1 MQRTAE
7 KVLAIISL
15 VFTILTLIGSFFLV
29 SFIKLFNAEDAL
41 GEEVRMKLFNDPA
54 FSDEEVELIL
64 SSMDAL
70 SSFSWI
76 VVVVLVISIV
86 ATIVGMI
93 YVWNNKNPKV
103 AGMMFIIGGLF
114 AFAISLMA
122 ILLYAAAI
130 LCFARKPPV
139 NDVNDSYSENNYED
153 SMRPL

>member
-29 SFIKLFNAEDAL
+29 SFIKLFNAEGTL
-41 GEEVRMKLFNDPA
+41 GEEVRMTLFTDPA

-64 SSMDAL
+64 SSMDVL

-76 VVVVLVISIV
+76 VVVLLVISIV
-86 ATIVGMI
+86 ATIIGMV
-93 YVWNNKNPKV
+93 YMWNNKNPKL
-103 AGMMFIIGGLF
+103 AGIMFIIGGLF

-130 LCFARKPPV
+130 LCFTRKPPY
-139 NDVNDSYSENNYED
+139 NDLNDSYTENNYED